1 MYLVFTT
8 STGEAITVVQ
18 KPAPK
23 ADVKWHG
30 RSSAEGKKQ
39 FNTTFSKCIPLVHT
53 LTAEHRLNLATSG
66 GPLKINKLPVKGV
79 DLRSASLIKS

>member
-18 KPAPK
+18 KPAPN

-30 RSSAEGKKQ
+30 RSSVGTEEMNFCSYSINIQEVYYSVSAYH
-39 FNTTFSKCIPLVHT
+39 SLVYF
-53 LTAEHRLNLATSG
+53 AKEHL
-66 GPLKINKLPVKGV
+66 
-79 DLRSASLIKS
+79 

>member
-1 MYLVFTT
+1 MVKAQFKALQYWPWAEFIYLVFTT

-30 RSSAEGKKQ
+30 K
-39 FNTTFSKCIPLVHT
+39 V
-53 LTAEHRLNLATSG
+53 SG
-66 GPLKINKLPVKGV
+66 GAIW
-79 DLRSASLIKS
+79 DSLH